1 MDMFH
6 YNGKKFAFIHWF
18 FIGFL
23 ITQKDESCKNKCDFV
38 VNLFMIYVVISLTNY
53 IASNGNGINE

>member
-1 MDMFH
+1 VF
-6 YNGKKFAFIHWF
+6 NRFIYWF

-23 ITQKDESCKNKCDFV
+23 ITQQDESCKNKCDFV